1 MTVGYAV
8 YERFVGEILS
18 GLNRTFGDDVI
29 LSVVLFGSIA
39 RGVGRKD
46 SDIDLL
52 VLRKEVGYDPIKR
65 WVDTLLE
72 LEEGVEF
79 ERLLKQGYYPNPSLI
94 FMTPA
99 ELSRN
104 PLILLDIMDD
114 GIILTDKNSMLKGMI
129 KTFKKKLK
137 AMGAKKIILEDGSW
151 AWDLKPDWKPGEEV
165 EIVL

>member
-1 MTVGYAV
+1 MSIGYTVYK
-8 YERFVGEILS
+8 RFVGEILL
-18 GLNRTFGDDVI
+18 GLNRSFGDDVI

-39 RGVGRKD
+39 RGAGRKD

-52 VLRKEVGYDPIKR
+52 VLHEEVGYDPIKR

-72 LEEGVEF
+72 LEEGMEF
-79 ERLLKQGYYPNPSLI
+79 EELLKQGYYPNPSLI

-104 PLILLDIMDD
+104 PLILLDIMDE
-114 GIILTDKNSMLKGMI
+114 GIILKDKNAMLKGI
-129 KTFKKKLK
+129 INIFKKKLE
-137 AMGAKKIILEDGSW
+137 AMGAKKIAFEDGTW

-165 EIVL
+165 EIAL